1 MDREPRSKK
10 VSNEENTSYF
20 HIQQDMQQIKAAF
33 DEVIDNLQRC
43 LPTPEGKS
51 TYESALVLHFDHRTG
66 DLTMSGLNANHED
79 VRTILMIAF
88 NRTFEKEIGSIE
100 AAVEAK
106 MSKPTF
112 N

>member
-1 MDREPRSKK
+1 MTDDAK
-10 VSNEENTSYF
+10 TQYL

-33 DEVIDNLQRC
+33 DEVIEHLQRC

-66 DLTMSGLNANHED
+66 DLTMSGLNADHED
-79 VRTILMIAF
+79 VRTILMVAF